1 MNICLEDMEIDPV
14 HAIDVQN
21 PPDIDTSQ
29 DTTQDEADLEVRP
42 NNLSITTDN
51 GSISTGKLLTLLQ
64 FIQFRPDLNM

>member
-1 MNICLEDMEIDPV
+1 MEIDPV

-42 NNLSITTDN
+42 NNLSLTTDN
-51 GSISTGKLLTLLQ
+51 GSISTGKLL
-64 FIQFRPDLNM
+64 P